1 MGDQQFVGYSDITW
15 TVTDEGNSDKK
26 DEVEIAVSES
36 QPPHCVIVTNNL
48 STSYRDSDRDGEPR
62 TSKQQLILEEDFAGK
77 LI

>member
-48 STSYRDSDRDGEPR
+48 STSYRDRDG
-62 TSKQQLILEEDFAGK
+62 
-77 LI
+77 